1 MGITHMFD
9 NYEYLDKCQP
19 NNTFE
24 DHWCE
29 QPGLHNIIRGT
40 TPEHFFITPF
50 QYKEI
55 EELTISYKQGYQ
67 KVLINKTLDDI
78 KYFDDNVFY
87 YEFNTDETNMFEAI
101 PNEPCLVQLK
111 ARLNNGDIIVSD
123 IYKLQVLNI
132 LNDNDEVKE

>member
-1 MGITHMFD
+1 MFD
-9 NYEYLDKCQP
+9 NYTFDHEVGPNCQP

-24 DHWCE
+24 ERWCN
-29 QPGLHNIIRGT
+29 QPGLYTIIRGT

-55 EELTISYKQGYQ
+55 EELTISYKQGYK

-78 KYFDDNVFY
+78 KYFDGNVFY
-87 YEFNTDETNMFEAI
+87 YEFNKDETNMFEAV

-111 ARLNNGDIIVSD
+111 AKLNNGDIVFSD
-123 IYKLQVLNI
+123 IYKLDI
-132 LNDNDEVKE
+132 LNVLDCDNNEVKE

>member
-1 MGITHMFD
+1 MSKTHMFD
-9 NYEYLDKCQP
+9 NCDSDCNCQP
-19 NNTFE
+19 NNMFE

-50 QYKEI
+50 KYNEI
-55 EELTISYKQGYQ
+55 QELTISYKQGYK

-78 KYFDDNVFY
+78 KYFDGNVFY
-87 YEFNTDETNMFEAI
+87 YEFTIDETSLFEAI

-111 ARLNNGDIIVSD
+111 AKLNNSDIIVSD
-123 IYKLQVLNI
+123 IYKLDVLNI
-132 LNDNDEVKE
+132 LNDEVNE

>member
-1 MGITHMFD
+1 MSKTHMFD
-9 NYEYLDKCQP
+9 NYDSDCNCQP
-19 NNTFE
+19 NNMFE

-50 QYKEI
+50 KYNEI
-55 EELTISYKQGYQ
+55 QELTISYKQGYK

-78 KYFDDNVFY
+78 KYFDGNVFY
-87 YEFNTDETNMFEAI
+87 YEFTIDETSLFEAI

-111 ARLNNGDIIVSD
+111 AKLNNGDVIVSD
-123 IYKLQVLNI
+123 IYKLDVLNI
-132 LNDNDEVKE
+132 LNDEVNE